1 MSNDMTDLK
10 IIEKN
15 DLYTVYEAEFEGTKQ
30 LFRRWY
36 NDLIEI
42 KFTDAFASANGY
54 RSRVDMIRRE
64 PEMKERLQK
73 CCGCIPEWL
82 SIINGEFCVRA
93 TKGNVN
99 LN

>member
-1 MSNDMTDLK
+1 MTDLQV
-10 IIEKN
+10 IEEN
-15 DLYTVYEAEFEGTKQ
+15 DRYTVFEADYEGTKQ

-42 KFTDAFASANGY
+42 QFTDAFASANGY
-54 RSRVDMIRRE
+54 RNRADMIRQE

-82 SIINGEFCVRA
+82 AIINGEFCIR
-93 TKGNVN
+93 TREQDVN